1 MQFARFHEDTLDHL
15 RHSPGMRAERREMPQ
30 LSASIIESTAD
41 AREGLERLCA
51 ESGWKTRGFAS
62 IGDFAGAKHTREY
75 QMLLVSL
82 NEATTDEETEAS
94 LAALRA
100 WRERHAQTQIVLLV
114 PREFAAVD
122 RIGLIVGARHILHK
136 PYRDEDVAQI
146 LAAAAQGVGKRT
158 RRSVLEK
165 RAAAV
170 GGFEEIVGVSERMT
184 EVIDLA
190 RRVAASDTTSI
201 MITGECGTGKGALA
215 KAMHLASPRREGPF
229 IEVNCAAIP
238 RNLLESEFFG
248 HEPGAF
254 TDAKEEKIGLFEC
267 ANGGTIFLDEV
278 GEIDYSLQAKLLKL
292 LDSRTIWRVGGTR
305 FLPVDVKVISA
316 TNRDLKADVAT
327 KRFREDLFYR
337 LNVVEIHIPP
347 LRERLAD
354 IRPIALASTQRF
366 AARINKAGIKLS
378 EEAIEALERYTW
390 PGNIRELIN
399 VIERAVLLNAG
410 GVIEPRD
417 FPFSKV
423 EREIALPLKERE
435 GTIVIDLPREGAPLE
450 AVEKALIVAALARSE
465 GNITRAAGLLKVGRG
480 TLRYK
485 MKKHGI
491 DADESKKKLRS
502 GSFEPVGVTD

>member
-1 MQFARFHEDTLDHL
+1 M
-15 RHSPGMRAERREMPQ
+15 SQ
-30 LSASIIESTAD
+30 LNASIIETAAA
-41 AREGLERLCA
+41 ARESLLRLC
-51 ESGWKTRGFAS
+51 EECGWQAKGFAS
-62 IGDFAGAKHTREY
+62 AGDFAEARHKTEY
-75 QMLLVSL
+75 QLLLISL
-82 NEATTDEETEAS
+82 NEGAPAEDIETT
-94 LAALRA
+94 LAGLRS
-100 WRERHAQTQIVLLV
+100 WRESHAQTQIVLLA
-114 PREFAAVD
+114 PEDFHAAD
-122 RIGLIVGARHILHK
+122 RAALIVGARHVLQK
-136 PYRDEDVAQI
+136 PYRYDDVAQI
-146 LAAAAQGVGKRT
+146 LAAVAQGVGKRT

-165 RAAAV
+165 RAAV
-170 GGFEEIVGVSERMT
+170 REGFAEIVGASERMS
-184 EVIDLA
+184 EVIELA
-190 RRVAASDTTSI
+190 RKVAASDTTSI

-278 GEIDYSLQAKLLKL
+278 GEIDYSLQAKLLKF

-305 FLPVDVKVISA
+305 FLPVDVKVMSA
-316 TNRDLKADVAT
+316 TNRNLREAVAT

-337 LNVVEIHIPP
+337 LNVVEIRIPP

-354 IRPIALASTQRF
+354 IRPIALASLKRF
-366 AARINKAGIKLS
+366 AAGINKREIKLS
-378 EEAIEALERYTW
+378 EDAIEALERYSW

-410 GVIEPRD
+410 GTIEPAD
-417 FPFSKV
+417 FPFSRV
-423 EREIALPLKERE
+423 EREIALPLKEQEER
-435 GTIVIDLPREGAPLE
+435 IVIDMPSGGVPLE
-450 AVEKALIVAALARSE
+450 AVEKACIEAALAKSE
-465 GNITRAAGLLKVGRG
+465 GNVTRAAGLLKVGRG

-491 DADESKKKLRS
+491 GAVESKKKLRN
-502 GSFEPVGVTD
+502 GSFEPVNVTD